1 MNDVSREPVSISP
14 WPLMLI
20 AAAILMITMGARE
33 QPRAI
38 RVPPLN
44 TATGL
49 GIVAI
54 SFVLAVGQFTWGAA
68 QPIFG
73 ALADRYG
80 PEEVSCSAACCS
92 L

>member
-20 AAAILMITMGARE
+20 AAAILMITMGAR
-33 QPRAI
+33 QSMGLF
-38 RVPPLN
+38 VSPLN

-68 QPIFG
+68 AQLGRVVP
-73 ALADRYG
+73 
-80 PEEVSCSAACCS
+80 CS
-92 L
+92 